1 MTDEHDRDHEGDEEF
16 ERLGRR
22 AGAEMRMPP
31 PEGGEQ
37 LVQRSARHRR
47 VATAIAAGGASAVIL
62 VVGLV
67 VLNSSRSPGPTDES
81 TPTTSL
87 VVPPTDAPTPPPAS
101 GWIAFQAEMGAALDI
116 VLVRRD
122 GSDLHA
128 LAPDIPG
135 GDQTNPDWSPDGQ
148 RLAFAATAEDG
159 LVDVWTVDVDGSD
172 AALLVDCA
180 DTCTALEEP
189 AWSPDG
195 ASIAYTRLSEVDGAV
210 VGTLEVIDLA
220 NSTVSVLATADPNH
234 GFAGARWSPDGEQI
248 VLEVVELAGPSLDSE
263 TLGVTLSVLDLGDPT
278 PVFRPLTDPLLFAQ
292 KADWS
297 PDGDVIVYGARPSAE
312 SEELDL
318 FLIRPDGT
326 GLTRLTELAADGAS
340 AKEPSFTSDG
350 TEIVFVGEDGQLM
363 SVPTD
368 GGAIRSAT
376 GDEVVR
382 GGHPRCQ
389 PVRAL
394 VPE

>member
-1 MTDEHDRDHEGDEEF
+1 MTDEPDRDPELDEEF
-16 ERLGRR
+16 EQLGRR

-31 PEGGEQ
+31 PEGGERM
-37 LVQRSARHRR
+37 VQRSASHRR

-67 VLNSSRSPGPTDES
+67 VLDNSRSPGPSDVS

-87 VVPPTDAPTPPPAS
+87 VVPPTDPTPPPAS
-101 GWIAFQAEMGAALDI
+101 GWIAFQAEMGAGLDI

-128 LAPDIPG
+128 LVPDLPG

-159 LVDVWTVDVDGSD
+159 RDDLWTVDVDGTD

-180 DTCTALEEP
+180 DICTVLEEP

-195 ASIAYTRLSEVDGAV
+195 ASIAYTRVSEVDGAV

-220 NSTVSVLATADPNH
+220 TSTVSVLATADPNH
-234 GFAGARWSPDGEQI
+234 GFAGARWSPDGQQI

-263 TLGVTLSVLDLGDPT
+263 VVGVTLSVLDLGDAT
-278 PVFRPLTDPLLFAQ
+278 PVFRPLTDPLLLAQ

-297 PDGDVIVYGARPSAE
+297 PQGDVIVYGAHPSVE
-312 SEELDL
+312 SDELDL

-350 TEIVFVGEDGQLM
+350 AEIVFVGEDGQLM
-363 SVPTD
+363 SVPTE
-368 GGAIRSAT
+368 GGSIRAAT

-389 PVRAL
+389 PVSA
-394 VPE
+394 PG